1 MQNPIYIGK
10 IINNKSVTKDFLS
23 GTREAIPQEEWYIHE
38 RPELRI
44 ISDDDFELVQQKIK
58 ERQEQ
63 YKMIIPVTDSQTDTC
78 FQI

>member
-1 MQNPIYIGK
+1 MGSETIRRILQNPIYIGK

-23 GTREAIPQEEWYIHE
+23 GTREAIPPEEWYIHE
-38 RPELRI
+38 RPEFRI

-63 YKMIIPVTDSQTDTC
+63 YKK
-78 FQI
+78 